1 MKINLTPLDQVQD
14 KYFFPVTPLIDSPSK
29 DISKTLPRLII
40 PDDIDSI
47 IPHADEP
54 NNSKTFELPVDSS
67 LIYSRSHPTTPKEL
81 PGDSSSR
88 RIDLSLLSSE
98 QDSPIYTKLKLTFP
112 ADLWGDQCESELS
125 GKDSLSFEM

>member
-1 MKINLTPLDQVQD
+1 MKRKLTPLDQVQD
-14 KYFFPVTPLIDSPSK
+14 KYLFPVTPLIDSPSK
-29 DISKTLPRLII
+29 DISKTLPLLII
-40 PDDIDSI
+40 PEDIDYSI
-47 IPHADEP
+47 IPHADEL
-54 NNSKTFELPVDSS
+54 LPVDGS
-67 LIYSRSHPTTPKEL
+67 LMHSRSHPTTPTTPKEL

>member
-1 MKINLTPLDQVQD
+1 MKRKLTPVDQVQD
-14 KYFFPVTPLIDSPSK
+14 KYLFPVTPLIDSPSK
-29 DISKTLPRLII
+29 DISKTLPLLII
-40 PDDIDSI
+40 PEDIDSI
-47 IPHADEP
+47 IPHADEL
-54 NNSKTFELPVDSS
+54 LPMDAS
-67 LIYSRSHPTTPKEL
+67 LMYSRSHPTTPTTPKEL